1 MLFKK
6 YQVLEAENKKNYNFE
21 SKGKPAEIFQR
32 KVNDAVQFVG
42 VSFSPNGGL

>member
-6 YQVLEAENKKNYNFE
+6 YQVLEAENKKNHNFE
-21 SKGKPAEIFQR
+21 SKGKPAENFQH

-42 VSFSPNGGL
+42 VSFYPSGDL

>member
-21 SKGKPAEIFQR
+21 SKGKPAEIFQHL
-32 KVNDAVQFVG
+32 NDAVQFVG
-42 VSFSPNGGL
+42 VSFYPSGGL